1 MSTSTAMFYFAAKK
15 QDPSLL
21 YWEMEHI
28 KNNLETNRLLPSV
41 LVYTKDLDISSI
53 PIPVKKTYF
62 GVGLT
67 PVYLT
72 RSAWGDN
79 NAAFLV

>member
-1 MSTSTAMFYFAAKK
+1 
-15 QDPSLL
+15 
-21 YWEMEHI
+21 MEHI

-79 NAAFLV
+79 NAAFFGVKGGNRILVMGTWI